1 MITICLCDM
10 DRERTVINVSYD
22 AYVHVDFTTYLF
34 QKLVYQVL
42 SLIKIQVI
50 L

>member
-1 MITICLCDM
+1 MMITICLCDI
-10 DRERTVINVSYD
+10 DRERMVINVSYD
-22 AYVHVDFTTYLF
+22 IYLF

-42 SLIKIQVI
+42 SMIKIQVI